1 MSADTSELD
10 GLAQSFRKIPAL
22 MVPKMRGV
30 VAKSALNTKNAMRK
44 DARGSRHFKALAPT
58 IGYDL
63 RVKEFFGDAVIEAE
77 IGPSNSSGG
86 FGGDGGGG
94 SATGGGG
101 ASLAGIAYFGT
112 SRPGGGTVRNPEDA
126 MLEEAANFYEFA
138 FKATEG
144 LL

>member
-1 MSADTSELD
+1 MSADTSDLD
-10 GLAQSFRKIPAL
+10 GLARDLRAIPAA

-30 VAKSALNTKNAMRK
+30 VAKSAVNTKKIMRA
-44 DARGSRHFKALAPT
+44 DARKSRHFKQIAPT

-63 RVKEFFGDAVIEAE
+63 EIGGDVIEAE
-77 IGPSNSSGG
+77 IGPS
-86 FGGDGGGG
+86 GGG
-94 SATGGGG
+94 A

-112 SRPGGGTVRNPEDA
+112 SKPGGGTVRNPEDA
-126 MLEEAANFYEFA
+126 MLEEAPNFYEFA

>member
-1 MSADTSELD
+1 MSVDASELD
-10 GLAQSFRKIPAL
+10 GLARSFRRVPAL
-22 MVPKMRGV
+22 MVPKLKGV

-44 DARGSRHFKALAPT
+44 DARRSRHFKQLAPT

-63 RVKEFFGDAVIEAE
+63 KVHEFFGDGVIEAE
-77 IGPSNSSGG
+77 VGPSDTGG
-86 FGGDGGGG
+86 FGGIGGGG
-94 SATGGGG
+94 SATGGGA

-112 SRPGGGTVRNPEDA
+112 SRPGGATLRNPEDA
-126 MLEEAANFYEFA
+126 MLEEAPNFYEFA

>member
-1 MSADTSELD
+1 VSVDASDLD
-10 GLAQSFRKIPAL
+10 NLARDLRKIPAD

-30 VAKSALNTKNAMRK
+30 VAKSALNTKNAMRS
-44 DARGSRHFKALAPT
+44 DASASQHFKQLAPT

-63 RVKEFFGDAVIEAE
+63 KVHAFGGDGVIEAE
-77 IGPSNSSGG
+77 IGPS
-86 FGGDGGGG
+86 GGG
-94 SATGGGG
+94 S

-126 MLEEAANFYEFA
+126 MLEEAPNFYEFA